1 MTDSNP
7 VSGSAANPAATGT
20 ARHTHQS
27 KPKKPIWKKW
37 WFWVIIVVAVLAI
50 AGMGGNNNSQSGS
63 STATSSSAQNVAP
76 KSTPKKN
83 AKLTGITAAYNG
95 SIKDGEQVTDQ
106 TSGITVTAKYDD
118 GTTKNVTG
126 WKIQNP
132 GAVNINAPTEFTVEN
147 TPIAVASPS
156 ESPALERT

>member
-1 MTDSNP
+1 M
-7 VSGSAANPAATGT
+7 VVLGHHRGCR
-20 ARHTHQS
+20 ARHRRH
-27 KPKKPIWKKW
+27 
-37 WFWVIIVVAVLAI
+37 
-50 AGMGGNNNSQSGS
+50 GGNNNSQSGS

-132 GAVNINAPTEFTVEN
+132 GAVNINAPTEFTVEYEGQTAKVSIRPNRRSN
-147 TPIAVASPS
+147 T
-156 ESPALERT
+156 RTRSTRRNRIPT